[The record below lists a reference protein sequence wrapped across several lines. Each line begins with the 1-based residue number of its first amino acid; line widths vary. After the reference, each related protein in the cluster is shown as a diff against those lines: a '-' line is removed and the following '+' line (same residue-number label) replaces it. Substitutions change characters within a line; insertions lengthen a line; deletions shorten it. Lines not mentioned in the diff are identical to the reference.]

1 MSFGG
6 PTSVSDVEQVRLQLL
21 LEVLNLRIM
30 EVLREQKTLIY
41 SGGIGGSLAYAPYEQ
56 FGVRAVLP
64 SSPENVPAVIQAMED
79 EIRTI
84 QANGPTAS
92 DMAKVVKNWL
102 AVQGKQ
108 EEDNEYW
115 LAQLQTRR
123 VLNKPLESML
133 QWHAL
138 VLNTTALD
146 IQQAAKTYLPLNQ
159 YIKAVLSPAET
170 SLLGK

>member
-1 MSFGG
+1 
-6 PTSVSDVEQVRLQLL
+6 
-21 LEVLNLRIM
+21 
-30 EVLREQKTLIY
+30 
-41 SGGIGGSLAYAPYEQ
+41 
-56 FGVRAVLP
+56 
-64 SSPENVPAVIQAMED
+64 
-79 EIRTI
+79 
-84 QANGPTAS
+84 
-92 DMAKVVKNWL
+92 MAKVVKNWL

-170 SLLGK
+170 SLVGK